1 MEIAARLS
9 PNLTGGS
16 LPVQGP
22 PAPVNT
28 EVDQQA
34 KAREHEGLVKAAR
47 EFETVFLNQ
56 LMQAMRKTVPDHEMF
71 NSKGPTRFYQQMQD
85 AEMAKALA
93 TSNGGLG
100 IADLIVQ
107 QLSPQSREGIV
118 PTAGR
123 DVPLRP
129 APRAQTTDRAV
140 ESYRKNSRLDLVRDH
155 LKRLQAKAQANH
167 PAAADTLRRYESEF
181 HTAARESGLAPELL
195 LAVVMAES
203 SGDPQATSPSGAQGL
218 MQLMP
223 ATAQELGVVD
233 RRNPE
238 ENLRGG
244 ARYLS
249 GLLDRYD
256 GELPLALAAYNA
268 GPGRVE
274 KAGRRIPDIGETRN
288 YVEKVT
294 RLVRELGYGT
304 DLAIEAGKTQAR
316 GSSTE

>member
-1 MEIAARLS
+1 MDISAMLS
-9 PNLTGGS
+9 PNSAGGP

-22 PAPVNT
+22 PAPANT
-28 EVDQQA
+28 EADQQA

-56 LMQAMRKTVPDHEMF
+56 LMQAMRKTVPDNDMF
-71 NSKGPTRFYQQMQD
+71 NSKGPTKIYQQMQD

-93 TSNGGLG
+93 TSSGGLG

-118 PTAGR
+118 PTAGQ

-129 APRAQTTDRAV
+129 VVPAEAPDRAV

-155 LKRLQAKAQANH
+155 LKRLQATAQPNH

-181 HTAARESGLAPELL
+181 HTAARESGLAPEIL
-195 LAVVMAES
+195 LAVVMTES
-203 SGDPQATSPSGAQGL
+203 SGDPEATSPSGAQGL

-223 ATAQELGVVD
+223 VTAAELGVED
-233 RRNPE
+233 RRNPA

-249 GLLDRYD
+249 GLLERYD
-256 GELPLALAAYNA
+256 GDLPLALAAYNA

-274 KAGRRIPDIGETRN
+274 QAGRRIPAIAETRN

-294 RLVRELGYGT
+294 RMVRELGHGT
-304 DLAIEAGKTQAR
+304 EMAIEVRNTQAQ
-316 GSSTE
+316 GPSTE